1 MLCCAV
7 AVIFLIAMLYMCV
20 LSPLILDEDK
30 HSVMKQ
36 LKDTLTIEQQ
46 NTHTRIVKERMGI
59 HMRGYGYGLVLSALI
74 LYYKMTSKSKKL
86 TPNMM
91 VCVTA
96 SVTFLTN
103 YFYYI
108 LSPKKEWMVTTLVT
122 QQQKEAW
129 LKMYRHMQYN
139 YHIGF
144 LLGILAV
151 VFMTKGVLCDS
162 K

>member
-59 HMRGYGYGLVLSALI
+59 HMRGYGYGLVLSAII
-74 LYYKMTSKSKKL
+74 LYYKINSKSKKL

-103 YFYYI
+103 YYYRT
-108 LSPKKEWMVTTLVT
+108 S
-122 QQQKEAW
+122 
-129 LKMYRHMQYN
+129 RYN
-139 YHIGF
+139 
-144 LLGILAV
+144 
-151 VFMTKGVLCDS
+151 
-162 K
+162 